1 MVDFYQKPP
10 IDLHKKLPYN
20 LGMKKI
26 IILICLL
33 FTLTL
38 FGCNTQK
45 ENNAITDLPTVQ
57 PPATQLPND
66 TFDDQNTQDNPEN
79 GQDEEEQKKKKYYL
93 VATVNSLRI
102 RAFPKDSSTVLGYL
116 DKNDALFLQGEENGY
131 YKTTF
136 KDKTAYVH
144 KNYCNL
150 MEIECESDDI
160 ERAIDLGSTLLGYP
174 YVWGSQRYHWGNGKL
189 NTNYVHGEYD
199 CSALVQYVYYKSNN
213 VILDVTSRAQ
223 SLNGSKT
230 SRKELKRGDLMFFT
244 NASRKD
250 KTGLEKIGHVG
261 IYFGNNYILHTAS
274 DHAVIEPISDLRWS
288 YFVTARRVI

>member
-1 MVDFYQKPP
+1 
-10 IDLHKKLPYN
+10 
-20 LGMKKI
+20 MKKI

-38 FGCNTQK
+38 FGCNAKK

-66 TFDDQNTQDNPEN
+66 TFDDENTQDNPEN